1 MSSMTHYSRHAQARQ
16 QQRGIPG
23 FVIES
28 LIQFG
33 KPNYDPLEQT
43 LVKVA
48 GLIKPSRDVPDGTQE
63 LVPLVQSNNPEYEAR
78 RAEAMRKPGAVIGQA
93 TVREP

>member
-16 QQRGIPG
+16 QQRGIPS

-63 LVPLVQSNNPEYEAR
+63 VVPLVQSNNPDYVAR
-78 RAEAMRKPGAVIGQA
+78 RAEALRKPGAMIGQA
-93 TVREP
+93 TIQ

>member
-28 LIQFG
+28 LNRFG
-33 KPNYDPLEQT
+33 WGDLLQLEGSSDHRWEVGET
-43 LVKVA
+43 L
-48 GLIKPSRDVPDGTQE
+48 
-63 LVPLVQSNNPEYEAR
+63 
-78 RAEAMRKPGAVIGQA
+78 
-93 TVREP
+93 